1 MTAAAATPSPIQAVL
16 DGLAADL
23 RVLSGVSH
31 AQVWQGGWDELESA
45 RRLSFKAPAF
55 LVSLVEFG
63 VVHVA
68 QTVRGRGGLAADQ
81 APPQQVPAAGARTI
95 PFRPDGAVRA
105 TVDVDVAVTC
115 VAGGPTASG
124 RAAAALELATRAV
137 PVLVSHALRDVAG
150 SNLDNSKL
158 RDRGQSAV
166 VLIGTREVCLAP
178 PSGERQDVTRV
189 DLRSRGAAAAVY
201 EGGG

>member
-1 MTAAAATPSPIQAVL
+1 MTTAAAASPIQAVL
-16 DGLAADL
+16 DGLTADL
-23 RVLSGVSH
+23 RALAGVNH

-45 RRLSFKAPAF
+45 KRLSFKAPAF

-81 APPQQVPAAGARTI
+81 APPQQVPAAGAPGI
-95 PFRPDGAVRA
+95 AFRPDGAVRA
-105 TVDVDVAVTC
+105 TVDVDLAVTC

-124 RAAAALELATRAV
+124 RAAAALDLATRAV
-137 PVLVSHALRDVAG
+137 PVLVSHALREVAG
-150 SNLDNSKL
+150 SNLDSSKL

-166 VLIGTREVCLAP
+166 VLVGTREVCLDP
-178 PSGERQDVTRV
+178 PSGARPDITRV
-189 DLRSRGAAAAVY
+189 DLRSRGAISAVY
-201 EGGG
+201 EGGS